1 MKEVFL
7 ALPREVFCIDPGVE
21 SSDYEAYQGIKEM
34 GQSSFLFS
42 QHLVGMRGMESV
54 YQREKEVQLAG
65 LIVLGSLA
73 SVNDSYPWQAEL
85 HPWVLKKMK
94 EGIPTLGICYGHQL
108 IAKLFGGTVGF
119 SRKDES
125 KYVGF
130 RVFHI
135 FKNCPLA
142 AVQNSKVEVVASHCE
157 EVKKLPSELEV
168 CASSESVPIE
178 GLCHKTL
185 PIVSFQTHPE
195 GRYDFIEERKLSLA
209 GKKDP
214 FKGGKAIM
222 KSFMSYMEQHSKV

>member
-1 MKEVFL
+1 MKEVSL
-7 ALPREVFCIDPGVE
+7 VLPREVFCIDPGIE
-21 SSDYEAYQGIKEM
+21 SADYEAYQGIKEM
-34 GQSSFLFS
+34 GKSSFLFS
-42 QHLVGMRGMESV
+42 QHLVGMKGMGSV
-54 YQREKEVQLAG
+54 YQREKEVQIAG

-73 SVNDSYPWQAEL
+73 SVNDSYPWQAQL
-85 HPWVLKKMK
+85 NPWFLKKMK
-94 EGIPTLGICYGHQL
+94 EGLPTLGICYGHQL
-108 IAKLFGGTVGF
+108 IAKLFGGTVSF

-130 RVFHI
+130 RIFHI
-135 FKNCPLA
+135 LKNCPLDDIK
-142 AVQNSKVEVVASHCE
+142 NSDVEVVASHCE
-157 EVKKLPSELEV
+157 EVKAVPSELEV
-168 CASSESVPIE
+168 CASSESVAVE
-178 GLCHKTL
+178 ALCHKTL